1 MTEND
6 THAMKI
12 LSPTIAG
19 GAAAFLS
26 EILLLADSTS
36 PCVCYWNI
44 GVTPTIVPRI
54 IDMTIPRIIFYS
66 VSKKL

>member
-1 MTEND
+1 MIEND
-6 THAMKI
+6 NHATEI
-12 LSPTIAG
+12 LSPAIAG

-44 GVTPTIVPRI
+44 GVTP
-54 IDMTIPRIIFYS
+54 DCYS
-66 VSKKL
+66 KNYRHDDA

>member
-26 EILLLADSTS
+26 EILLLADILVLVFVIGTS
-36 PCVCYWNI
+36 ELPLLL
-44 GVTPTIVPRI
+44 
-54 IDMTIPRIIFYS
+54 FQE
-66 VSKKL
+66 L